1 MIPHLRAKIEEVISS
16 TESNTHLHALLI
28 AGCKQ
33 TLLAQDLA
41 DALEVVTLSTER
53 FYRERQDAANAL
65 MPHCERA
72 WWQQTVAKRV
82 SKFGVIKHLGQS
94 FRTLLLLIAIQ
105 NLPISLS
112 RSYQN
117 DITNSR

>member
-1 MIPHLRAKIEEVISS
+1 MIPHLRAKIEAVISL

-53 FYRERQDAANAL
+53 LYREYQEPANAL
-65 MPHCERA
+65 MPHRERA

-82 SKFGVIKHLGQS
+82 SKFGVVKHLGPS
-94 FRTLLLLIAIQ
+94 FRTFCSLIAIRD
-105 NLPISLS
+105 PKSAHKPKPKLS
-112 RSYQN
+112 KRHH
-117 DITNSR
+117 